1 MVTIF
6 PRPIITLMMSG
17 TVLPIAA
24 ERSLT
29 VTPEGTLTGP
39 VGGATGCF
47 GGRASWRSRAWR
59 AFSRGRFAALS
70 ITTRRLR
77 RPVTA
82 PWRGRIG
89 RFGLLGPL
97 AMGVSVEPCQ
107 RGIHAHGLSKDTV
120 ESGVRR
126 GPLEAGQ
133 APARVGPAPRGLR
146 PGCQSP
152 VVGDEAE
159 QVGLWNLPP
168 APGARPDR
176 CAHAALESSSSTDAS
191 TS

>member
-59 AFSRGRFAALS
+59 AFSRGLLAALS

-82 PWRGRIG
+82 PWRGLIG
-89 RFGLLGPL
+89 RFGLFGPL
-97 AMGVSVEPCQ
+97 AICVSVKPSQ
-107 RGIHAHGLSKDTV
+107 RRIDAHGLSKDSA
-120 ESGVRR
+120 EGRSRR
-126 GPLEAGQ
+126 CALEAGQ
-133 APARVGPAPRGLR
+133 PAAGVDAPSRQL
-146 PGCQSP
+146 PG
-152 VVGDEAE
+152 G
-159 QVGLWNLPP
+159 
-168 APGARPDR
+168 
-176 CAHAALESSSSTDAS
+176 
-191 TS
+191 

>member
-24 ERSLT
+24 ERSFT
-29 VTPEGTLTGP
+29 VTPDGTLTGP

-59 AFSRGRFAALS
+59 AFSRGLFAALS

-89 RFGLLGPL
+89 RFGLFGPL
-97 AMGVSVEPCQ
+97 AIGVSVKPCQ
-107 RGIHAHGLSKDTV
+107 RRIDAHGLSKDSV
-120 ESGVRR
+120 ERGSCRR
-126 GPLEAGQ
+126 AFEAGQ
-133 APARVGPAPRGLR
+133 PAARVDAPPRK
-146 PGCQSP
+146 
-152 VVGDEAE
+152 
-159 QVGLWNLPP
+159 PP
-168 APGARPDR
+168 SG
-176 CAHAALESSSSTDAS
+176 
-191 TS
+191 

>member
-24 ERSLT
+24 ERSFT

-47 GGRASWRSRAWR
+47 GGRASCRSRAWR
-59 AFSRGRFAALS
+59 AFSRGLLAALS

-89 RFGLLGPL
+89 RLGLLGPL
-97 AMGVSVEPCQ
+97 AICVSVEPCQ
-107 RGIHAHGLSKDTV
+107 RRIDAHAPSKDSI
-120 ESGVRR
+120 EGAARR
-126 GPLEAGQ
+126 RAFEAGE
-133 APARVGPAPRGLR
+133 AP
-146 PGCQSP
+146 
-152 VVGDEAE
+152 
-159 QVGLWNLPP
+159 
-168 APGARPDR
+168 
-176 CAHAALESSSSTDAS
+176 
-191 TS
+191 

>member
-6 PRPIITLMMSG
+6 PSPIITLMMSG

-47 GGRASWRSRAWR
+47 GGLASWRSRAWR
-59 AFSRGRFAALS
+59 GLSRGRAAALS

-89 RFGLLGPL
+89 RFGLFGPL
-97 AMGVSVEPCQ
+97 AIGVSVEPCQ
-107 RGIHAHGLSKDTV
+107 RRIDADGLSKDSV
-120 ESGVRR
+120 ESRPRRRALEARKAGAGLDAASHRVRR
-126 GPLEAGQ
+126 GVE
-133 APARVGPAPRGLR
+133 R
-146 PGCQSP
+146 
-152 VVGDEAE
+152 
-159 QVGLWNLPP
+159 
-168 APGARPDR
+168 
-176 CAHAALESSSSTDAS
+176 
-191 TS
+191 

>member
-24 ERSLT
+24 ERSFT
-29 VTPEGTLTGP
+29 VTPEGTLTGL

-47 GGRASWRSRAWR
+47 GGRASCRSRAWR
-59 AFSRGRFAALS
+59 AFSRGLLAALS

-89 RFGLLGPL
+89 RFGLFGPL
-97 AMGVSVEPCQ
+97 AIGVSVEPGK
-107 RGIHAHGLSKDTV
+107 RWIDPDGLSKDSI
-120 ESGVRR
+120 EGCSRPR
-126 GPLEAGQ
+126 PLEAGQ
-133 APARVGPAPRGLR
+133 PAAGVDATARRLDRRGQFRLA
-146 PGCQSP
+146 S
-152 VVGDEAE
+152 DEAHE
-159 QVGLWNLPP
+159 LDLRRFPP
-168 APGARPDR
+168 AAGARPR
-176 CAHAALESSSSTDAS
+176 LRLRLRSR
-191 TS
+191 

>member
-24 ERSLT
+24 ERSFT

-47 GGRASWRSRAWR
+47 GGRASCRSRAWR
-59 AFSRGRFAALS
+59 AFSRGLLAALS

-89 RFGLLGPL
+89 RFGLFEPL
-97 AMGVSVEPCQ
+97 AIDVSVKTCQ
-107 RGIHAHGLSKDTV
+107 RRIDPHGLSKDSV
-120 ESGVRR
+120 ERR
-126 GPLEAGQ
+126 SRRRSLEAGQ
-133 APARVGPAPRGLR
+133 PPARVDAPPR
-146 PGCQSP
+146 Q
-152 VVGDEAE
+152 
-159 QVGLWNLPP
+159 LPC
-168 APGARPDR
+168 G
-176 CAHAALESSSSTDAS
+176 
-191 TS
+191 